1 VPITYAISPPSV
13 GFSSPASGVTLQ
25 DQVAIEANVSDSVGV
40 SNVQMFIDGTQVAS
54 FSSPP
59 YRYLWDAPNAIPGPH
74 ILRIVATN
82 SAGKSA
88 ASTRSVSSRPTP
100 PPPPPPPYLGEIA
113 SISPALSFGDQTV
126 TLTGRAKNRS
136 TGALVPGVQ
145 LQLLFIVDGF
155 RRQIGVTTD
164 SSGNFTSVFAPQSAD
179 SGNYSAAV
187 IHPDDTS
194 PPQSQGTF
202 SIGRLTASPTR
213 VSLTA
218 ARGIEHTF
226 VVNVTAGKGVGSSG
240 VRVQALASD
249 QPSGSLPTGLT
260 VRQVSGAAS
269 LAGGQSTAI
278 TIGVSGSAAAAETGT
293 VVLTLYANE
302 SGSTSRSRILL
313 DYRLVSATPNL
324 TASRTIIETGAAQG
338 TQVTEAVTLENRG
351 VVAASNVSLQLL
363 DTANQPAPAWAF
375 LSTAPQLGSIAV
387 GEKLPIQLTAA
398 PPSNLPEGIYQFKL
412 RVSSANAVGGE
423 IPFVVRV
430 ASAGLG
436 GAQFKVANIYTNTL
450 DANSNRILGL
460 AGARVRLQSET
471 NAAVVQEGVTNA
483 SGEITL
489 TNLPTGR
496 YTYRVSAKDHA
507 DTSGRFVV
515 RSGTVGFE
523 NVFLD
528 ISLVTVEFSV
538 TETTVQDRYDVRLV
552 ATFMTEVPAPV
563 VVIEPGAINIPA
575 MQVGE
580 VFTGELSIANY
591 GLVRA
596 DNFRFTPPKSDQYY
610 RFEFLGQIPTELAAK
625 ERITI
630 PYRITALQLVSAAS
644 APAIPKRSL
653 FDPEIQTSTVL
664 ASAKAGVQPKSGSC
678 SSYSAP
684 AAASFDYTCANGDSR
699 GGGATAVFAQ
709 ALGSACGSTAAATI
723 SASWAASGIGIPG
736 GVAGNI
742 SQGNTEPLGPG
753 CAPECN
759 QPNCK
764 PKRKCSIF

>member
-1 VPITYAISPPSV
+1 
-13 GFSSPASGVTLQ
+13 
-25 DQVAIEANVSDSVGV
+25 
-40 SNVQMFIDGTQVAS
+40 MFIDGAQVAS
-54 FSSPP
+54 FTNPP
-59 YRYLWDAPNAIPGPH
+59 YRYLWDAPNAIPGAH
-74 ILRIVATN
+74 VLRIVATN

-88 ASTRSVSSRPTP
+88 ESTRSVSSRPTP
-100 PPPPPPPYLGEIA
+100 PPPPPPPYFGEIT
-113 SISPALSFGDQTV
+113 SLSPTLSFGGQNV
-126 TLTGRAKNRS
+126 TISGRAKSRS
-136 TGALVPGVQ
+136 NGAPVAGVA
-145 LQLLFIVDGF
+145 LQMIFSVDGF
-155 RRQIGVTTD
+155 RRQVGVTTD
-164 SSGNFTSVFAPQSAD
+164 SSGNFTTVFAPQSAD
-179 SGNYSAAV
+179 SGNYSVAV
-187 IHPDDTS
+187 IHPDDTAS
-194 PPQSQGTF
+194 PQSQGNFAIST
-202 SIGRLTASPTR
+202 LTASPTR
-213 VSLTA
+213 VALTA
-218 ARGIEHTF
+218 ARGIEQTF
-226 VVNVTAGKGVGSSG
+226 VINVSAGKGVGSSG
-240 VRVQALASD
+240 VRLQALASG
-249 QPSGSLPTGLT
+249 QPSGSLPAGIS
-260 VRQVSGAAS
+260 VRQVSPVASIAA
-269 LAGGQSTAI
+269 GQTAAI
-278 TIGVSGSAAAAETGT
+278 TIGVTGSATAAETGT
-293 VVLTLYANE
+293 IILTAQATE
-302 SGSTSRSRILL
+302 SGNISRTGVVL

-324 TASRTIIETGAAQG
+324 TASRTIIETGVAQG
-338 TQVTEAVTLENRG
+338 TQVTEAVSIENRG
-351 VVAASNVSLQLL
+351 VAAASNVSLQLL

-375 LSTAPQLGSIAV
+375 LSTASQLGNIGI
-387 GEKLPIQLTAA
+387 GEKLAVQVTAA
-398 PPSNLPEGIYQFKL
+398 PPPNLPEGIYQYKL
-412 RVSSANAVGGE
+412 RVTAANAAGGE

-759 QPNCK
+759 QSNCK
-764 PKRKCSIF
+764 LKRKCSIF